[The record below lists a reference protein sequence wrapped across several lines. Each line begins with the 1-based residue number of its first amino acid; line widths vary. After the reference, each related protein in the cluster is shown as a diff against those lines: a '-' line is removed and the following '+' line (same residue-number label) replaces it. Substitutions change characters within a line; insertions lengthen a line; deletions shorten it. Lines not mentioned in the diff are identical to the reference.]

1 MKQALSIVVAVII
14 IFNSHRLVLEWNHIG
29 CNKEAFKLLCDG
41 ISINSGLELLDLRNN
56 QISDECTLELAGAL
70 KHNKTLK
77 DVDLRWNS
85 IGVKGARA
93 FYDLLNVN
101 TTLTQVQLG
110 GNFVPEEIVQHIG
123 KLVNELFT

>member
-1 MKQALSIVVAVII
+1 M
-14 IFNSHRLVLEWNHIG
+14 LEWNHIG
-29 CNKEAFKLLCDG
+29 CNKEAFHLLCEG
-41 ISINSGLELLDLRNN
+41 LSVNSGLEYIDLRNN

-70 KHNKTLK
+70 KSNKTLK
-77 DVDLRWNS
+77 DIDLRWNS

-123 KLVNELFT
+123 T